1 MNKISIKTY
10 DSYHFG
16 SLHDLTKQHLKHLT
30 QLFKTHSKPVNSVLG
45 GRSSVVF
52 EEISDLG
59 SMVIKHYRRGG
70 LIRCIIKQSYFKWG
84 KTRGQKEYELLQ
96 KARSLGISTPEP
108 IAFAYHGHIFY
119 HAWLVTR
126 EIKQHKTLAK
136 LSLSN
141 EKRTRFI
148 MENVIEQVS
157 KLIKN
162 KILHVDLHPGNV
174 IVDNRDR
181 VYILDFDKGRLFHG
195 KNTSL
200 QNRYLN
206 RWNRAVKKHRLPEIL
221 RTQTFE

>member
-1 MNKISIKTY
+1 MSEISKKTY

-16 SLHDLTKQHLKHLT
+16 FLHDLTEQHLKHFT
-30 QLFKTHSKPVNSVLG
+30 KLFKIHSKPVNSVLG

-52 EEISDLG
+52 EEINGLG
-59 SMVIKHYRRGG
+59 SIVIKHYRRGG
-70 LIRCIIKQSYFKWG
+70 LIRYIIKQSYLKRR

-96 KARSLGISTPEP
+96 KARSLGISAPEP
-108 IAFAYHGHIFY
+108 IAFAYRGRMFY
-119 HAWLVTR
+119 QGWLVTR
-126 EIKQHKTLAK
+126 EIKQNKTLVK

-141 EKRTRFI
+141 EKRTLFI
-148 MENVIEQVS
+148 MENVIKQVS

-181 VYILDFDKGRLFHG
+181 VYILDFDKGRFFHG

-200 QNRYLN
+200 RNRYLS
-206 RWNRAVKKHRLPEIL
+206 RWNRAVKKHRLPKIL
-221 RTQTFE
+221 RLRP